1 MIEEEAS
8 VSRVSAGLAEI
19 VTERRGACGACSAKH
34 GCGTSLLATW
44 LPQRRLSFRIPNEIG
59 ARVGDR
65 VVVGLDEG
73 ALQRG
78 SLLLYAAPL
87 GGLLS
92 GAIIGEGI
100 FPRVGWSSE
109 LGAVLLGLLG
119 LTLALGLV
127 RRIAAGQEASGRN
140 GIRLLRFANRSRS
153 FSPDDLLSPWGH
165 PPKSIRNRE

>member
-8 VSRVSAGLAEI
+8 VVRVSAGLAEI
-19 VTERRGACGACSAKH
+19 VTERRDACGSCSAKH

-44 LPQRRLSFRIPNEIG
+44 LPRRRLSFRITNEIG
-59 ARVGDR
+59 AQVGDR
-65 VVVGLDEG
+65 VVVGLDES

-92 GAIIGEGI
+92 GAIIGEGL
-100 FPRVGWSSE
+100 FPRIGWSSE

-119 LTLALGLV
+119 LTVALGLV
-127 RRIAAGQEASGRN
+127 RRVTAGQVVGGRE
-140 GIRLLRFANRSRS
+140 GIRLLRFAGRPTPL
-153 FSPDDLLSPWGH
+153 SPNDLLPPWGH
-165 PPKSIRNRE
+165 TPKSIRNRE

>member
-8 VSRVSAGLAEI
+8 VVRVSAGLAEI
-19 VTERRGACGACSAKH
+19 VTDRRDACGSCSAKH

-44 LPQRRLSFRIPNEIG
+44 LPQRRLSFRITNEIG
-59 ARVGDR
+59 AQVGDR
-65 VVVGLDEG
+65 VVVGLDES

-87 GGLLS
+87 VGLLS
-92 GAIIGEGI
+92 GAIAGEGL

-119 LTLALGLV
+119 LTMALGLV
-127 RRIAAGQEASGRN
+127 RRITAGREVGGRD
-140 GIRLLRFANRSRS
+140 GIRLLRFAGRPTRL
-153 FSPDDLLSPWGH
+153 SPDDLLSPWGH
-165 PPKSIRNRE
+165 TPKPIRNRE